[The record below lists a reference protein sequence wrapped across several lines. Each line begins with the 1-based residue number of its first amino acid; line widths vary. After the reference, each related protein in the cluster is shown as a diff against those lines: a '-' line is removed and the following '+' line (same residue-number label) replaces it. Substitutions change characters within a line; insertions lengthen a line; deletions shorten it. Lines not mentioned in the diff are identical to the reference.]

1 MKDGLIVVA
10 IAGNPNSGKTT
21 IFNDLTGMR
30 QHVGNYPG
38 VTVEKRSGVLN
49 HNGHQI
55 EIIDL
60 PGIYS
65 LTAFSEEEIVARNF
79 ILQEKPDV
87 IIDVI
92 DSSSLERNLY
102 LAVQFMEIG
111 IPLILDF
118 NMADVARGK
127 GMRVDIDL
135 LSDLLGMPIIETVGS
150 KGIGIKGLLDAVIEV
165 AGKGNRKKIE
175 IPYVEEIE
183 NALERII
190 PLLEVEDGG
199 ILMKKWFAVKLLEQ
213 DEDVVGRLREK
224 NYSGF
229 EKLQEVVSNSIS
241 HINDVMGVSPDVL
254 IADSRYGFIK
264 GALKEVHQEAD
275 SGNVDI
281 TEKLDSIL
289 TNRLLGIP
297 IFAFI
302 MWLMFQFVFTLG
314 KYPMGWIETGFEKLS
329 TILNG
334 VISNDIMRSLIVDGI
349 IGGVGGVLVFTP
361 NIALLF
367 FAIALLEDSGYM
379 ARAAFVMD
387 RVMHR
392 IGLHGKSFIPLIIGF
407 GCTVPAYMSSRI
419 LENKNDRL
427 ITMHINTFCSCSARL
442 PVYILLAGTFFPAI
456 AGNVIFSIYLIGI
469 FFAVIMAK
477 VLRATRFRGEL
488 EPFVMELP
496 PYRIPT
502 FKGVLIHTWD
512 RIWMYIKKAGTVILL
527 ISIAMW
533 GLFTFP
539 MIGEDDYSKDYA
551 SQIKE
556 IEESYQ
562 VGIISDESYYGQI
575 SEIEGKM
582 NAEKLEFSAAGR
594 IGKFIEPVFRPLGF
608 DWKMVVASISGIAAK
623 EVVVSSFST
632 LFSIGG
638 ADETS
643 ESLRDRIKDSYHPLV
658 GYNFMLFTLLYF
670 PCMAS
675 MAIFRREA
683 GTKEMFFQ
691 IFYTLGLAWFVCMIV
706 YQIGKF
712 FI

>member
-1 MKDGLIVVA
+1 MHNGSIIVA
-10 IAGNPNSGKTT
+10 LAGNPNSGKTT

-38 VTVEKRSGVLN
+38 VTVEKRSGVVN
-49 HNGHQI
+49 HKDRRI

-102 LAVQFMEIG
+102 LAVQILEIG
-111 IPLILDF
+111 IPMVLDF
-118 NMADVARGK
+118 NMADVAKEK
-127 GMRVDIDL
+127 GMTVDTGL
-135 LSDLLGMPIIETVGS
+135 LSELLGMPIIETVGS
-150 KGIGIKGLLDAVIEV
+150 KGKGIERLLDAVIEV
-165 AGKGNRKKIE
+165 ADKKSHKKIE
-175 IPYVEEIE
+175 IPYVDEVE
-183 NALERII
+183 NALQKIM
-190 PLLEVEDGG
+190 PLLEGVHNGR
-199 ILMKKWFAVKLLEQ
+199 LMRRWFAVKLLEQ
-213 DEDVVGRLREK
+213 DEDVTNRLKEK
-224 NYSGF
+224 NGRGF
-229 EKLQEVVSNSIS
+229 EKIQDAVSNSVN
-241 HINDVMGVSPDVL
+241 HINNVMGVSPDVL

-264 GALKEVHQEAD
+264 GALHEAHQEAD

-297 IFAFI
+297 IFALI

-314 KYPMGWIETGFEKLS
+314 QYPMGWIETGFGKLS
-329 TILNG
+329 NVLNG
-334 VISNDIMRSLIVDGI
+334 VITHDIMRSLIVDGI

-387 RVMHR
+387 RIMHR

-427 ITMHINTFCSCSARL
+427 VTMHINTFCSCSARL

-469 FFAVIMAK
+469 IFAIIMAK
-477 VLRATRFRGEL
+477 ILRATRFRGEL

-512 RIWMYIKKAGTVILL
+512 RIWMYVKKAGTVILA

-533 GLFTFP
+533 GFFTFP
-539 MIGEDDYSKDYA
+539 MIGEDDYSSDYI
-551 SQIKE
+551 SQIEE
-556 IEESYQ
+556 IEESCQ
-562 VGIISDESYYGQI
+562 AGGISAESYSEQI
-575 SEIEGKM
+575 SEIEGIM

-643 ESLRDRIKDSYHPLV
+643 ESLRERIKRSYHPLV

-675 MAIFRREA
+675 MAVFRREA
-683 GTKEMFFQ
+683 GTKEMLFQ
-691 IFYTLGLAWFVCMIV
+691 IFYTLGLAWIVSMIV